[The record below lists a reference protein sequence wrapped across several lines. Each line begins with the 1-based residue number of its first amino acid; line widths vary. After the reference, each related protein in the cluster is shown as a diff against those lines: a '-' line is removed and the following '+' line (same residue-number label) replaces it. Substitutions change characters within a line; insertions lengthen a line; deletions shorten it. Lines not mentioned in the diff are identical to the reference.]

1 MDIKTVEYKNVDEV
15 MYVHEHISGLKIFV
29 IPKKGYS
36 KKYATFATHYGSI
49 NNEFS
54 VNEGGG
60 VIRVPDGIA
69 HFLEH
74 KLFEQEDGSVMD
86 KFSKLGSNPNAY
98 TSFAQTVYL
107 FSCTDRFK
115 DNFELLLSFV
125 QNPHITEESVEKE
138 KQIIGQE
145 IRMYNDNAGWR
156 VFFNLLDA
164 FYEKNPV
171 KIDIAGSIES
181 ISKIDKDV
189 LYTCYNTFYH
199 PSNMMVLVVGDVE
212 PEEVFAQVEEKIA
225 AKDKKPEI
233 KRIFPEE
240 PAKIKKEYVEQ
251 KLAVSMPLFQMG
263 FKDINFN
270 SKGIEC
276 LKREI
281 AVKILLDMVM
291 GRSSELYDR
300 LYNDG
305 LINNTFD
312 FDYSIEESYA
322 YSAFG
327 GESKDP
333 FKVRERVV
341 EEIGN
346 LGSKGLDQKSY
357 DRIKRAMNG
366 RFVRQLNSIE
376 RISHMFIS
384 VYFKDVNMFDY
395 FNVYDNM
402 SFDYVKAVFDEHF
415 NLDNLALSVIKPV

>member
-15 MYVHEHISGLKIFV
+15 MHVHEHKSGLKTFV

-54 VNEGGG
+54 LNEGEG
-60 VIRVPDGIA
+60 VTRVPDGIA

-98 TSFAQTVYL
+98 TGFAQTVYL

-145 IRMYNDNAGWR
+145 IRMYNDNASWR

-212 PEEVFAQVEEKIA
+212 PAEVFAQVEEKIA

-240 PAKIKKEYVEQ
+240 PARIRKEYVEQ

-312 FDYSIEESYA
+312 FDYSIEESYS

-346 LGSKGLDQKSY
+346 LRNKSLDQKNY
-357 DRIKRAMNG
+357 ERIKRAMNG

-402 SFDYVKAVFDEHF
+402 SFDYVKEVFDEHF
-415 NLDNLALSVIKPV
+415 NLDNLALSVINPV

>member
-15 MYVHEHISGLKIFV
+15 MHVHEHKSGLKTFV

-54 VNEGGG
+54 LNEGEG
-60 VIRVPDGIA
+60 VTRVPDGIA

-98 TSFAQTVYL
+98 TGFAQTVYL

-145 IRMYNDNAGWR
+145 IRMYNDNASWR

-212 PEEVFAQVEEKIA
+212 PAEVFAQVEEKIA

-240 PAKIKKEYVEQ
+240 PARITKEYVEQ

-312 FDYSIEESYA
+312 FDYSIEESYS

-346 LGSKGLDQKSY
+346 LRNKSLDQKNY
-357 DRIKRAMNG
+357 ERIKRAMNG
-366 RFVRQLNSIE
+366 RFIRQLNSIE

-402 SFDYVKAVFDEHF
+402 SFDYVKEVFDEHF
-415 NLDNLALSVIKPV
+415 NLDNLALSVINPV

>member
-15 MYVHEHISGLKIFV
+15 MHVHEHKSGLKTFV

-54 VNEGGG
+54 LGEGEG

-98 TSFAQTVYL
+98 TGFAQTVYL

-115 DNFELLLSFV
+115 DNFELLLTFV

-145 IRMYNDNAGWR
+145 IRMYNDNPNWR

-181 ISKIDKDV
+181 ISKINKNV

-212 PEEVFAQVEEKIA
+212 PAEVFSQVEENII
-225 AKDKKPEI
+225 AKDKRPEI
-233 KRIFPEE
+233 KRIFPED
-240 PAKIKKEYVEQ
+240 PAGIRKDYIEQ

-291 GRSSELYDR
+291 GRSSELYNR

-305 LINNTFD
+305 LINNTFG

-327 GESKDP
+327 GESKEP
-333 FKVRERVV
+333 FKVKERVV
-341 EEIGN
+341 EEIGSIRN
-346 LGSKGLDQKSY
+346 KGLDQNSY
-357 DRIKRAMNG
+357 ERIKRAMNG
-366 RFVRQLNSIE
+366 RFIRQLNSIE

-395 FNVYDNM
+395 FNVYENM
-402 SFDYVKAVFDEHF
+402 SFDYVKTVFDEYF
-415 NLDNLALSVIKPV
+415 NLDNLALSVINPV

>member
-15 MYVHEHISGLKIFV
+15 MYVHEHQSGLKTFV

-54 VNEGGG
+54 LNGGKD

-74 KLFEQEDGSVMD
+74 KLFEQKDGSVMD

-98 TSFAQTVYL
+98 TGFAQTVYL

-115 DNFELLLSFV
+115 ENFELLLTFV

-138 KQIIGQE
+138 KHIIGQE
-145 IRMYNDNAGWR
+145 IRMYNDNANWR

-181 ISKIDKDV
+181 ISKINKDV

-212 PEEVFAQVEEKIA
+212 PSEVFSQVEENIDSKGQV
-225 AKDKKPEI
+225 PEI

-240 PAKIKKEYVEQ
+240 PERIRKEYVEQ

-263 FKDINFN
+263 FKDTIFN
-270 SKGIEC
+270 TKGIEC

-281 AVKILLDMVM
+281 AVKILLDMIM
-291 GRSSELYDR
+291 GRSSELYNK
-300 LYNDG
+300 LYNEG
-305 LINNTFD
+305 LINNSFD

-327 GESKDP
+327 GESADP
-333 FKVRERVV
+333 FAVRDRVV
-341 EEIGN
+341 EEIRN
-346 LGSKGLDQKSY
+346 IKSKGLDQNSY
-357 DRIKRAMNG
+357 ERIRRAMSG
-366 RFVRQLNSIE
+366 RFIKQLNSIE

-395 FNVYDNM
+395 FNVYENM
-402 SFDYVKAVFDEHF
+402 SFDYVKKVFDEHF
-415 NLDNLALSVIKPV
+415 NFDNLALSVINPA

>member
-15 MYVHEHISGLKIFV
+15 MYVHEHISGLKTFV

-54 VNEGGG
+54 LNEGEG

-145 IRMYNDNAGWR
+145 IRMYNDNANWR

-212 PEEVFAQVEEKIA
+212 PEEVFAQIEEKIA

-240 PAKIKKEYVEQ
+240 PAKVRKEYVEQ

-263 FKDINFN
+263 FKDNNFN

-346 LGSKGLDQKSY
+346 LRSKGLDQKNY
-357 DRIKRAMNG
+357 ERIKRAMNG
-366 RFVRQLNSIE
+366 RFIRHLNSIE

-415 NLDNLALSVIKPV
+415 NLDNLALSVINPV